1 MVIGEVTDAQAG
13 SKEMKKSEFSVF
25 GGCVSQVRLEE
36 DHRANMLPRFRP
48 RGGRWEKMVD
58 ISNSNSNL
66 SMPDSFQIS
75 NLVTMVKRIRTFGCN
90 LMGL

>member
-25 GGCVSQVRLEE
+25 GGCVSQVGLEE
-36 DHRANMLPRFRP
+36 DHRANMLP

-66 SMPDSFQIS
+66 SMPASFQI
-75 NLVTMVKRIRTFGCN
+75 
-90 LMGL
+90 